1 MGFSYKNTGLG
12 CTSGVL
18 LEGRWLWE
26 RDALRKDLV
35 KTEAEIRARQL
46 QGQERQGLPEARKRQ
61 ERVQENRLQRKHG
74 PVDLDLNF

>member
-1 MGFSYKNTGLG
+1 M
-12 CTSGVL
+12 
-18 LEGRWLWE
+18 
-26 RDALRKDLV
+26 